1 MDNKKKD
8 SVMENTE
15 QKVITDKQKKA
26 VLVIKQLLNEMH
38 RDIQELIDFESL
50 KESSEKIEA
59 KAIRIS
65 KIAIAL
71 QKSLDLKNGG
81 TVATNLDHLYKHIR
95 FAVARVMDHNDYSYL
110 TSAEKV
116 TAEINK
122 GWDKISSAA

>member
-1 MDNKKKD
+1 
-8 SVMENTE
+8 MENTE
-15 QKVITDKQKKA
+15 QTLITDKQKKA
-26 VLVIKQLLNEMH
+26 VTLIKALLNEMH
-38 RDIQELIDFESL
+38 KDIQELMNWENL
-50 KESSEKIEA
+50 KNGSEKIEA

-81 TVATNLDHLYKHIR
+81 EVATNLDHLYKHIR

-122 GWDKISSAA
+122 GWDQISSAA

>member
-1 MDNKKKD
+1 
-8 SVMENTE
+8 MENTE

-38 RDIQELIDFESL
+38 KDIQELIDFESL

-71 QKSLDLKNGG
+71 QKVLILKM
-81 TVATNLDHLYKHIR
+81 VAQLPLI
-95 FAVARVMDHNDYSYL
+95 L
-110 TSAEKV
+110 TICTS
-116 TAEINK
+116 IL
-122 GWDKISSAA
+122 GLLWRG

>member
-1 MDNKKKD
+1 MENKKE
-8 SVMENTE
+8 M
-15 QKVITDKQKKA
+15 KVITEKQKKA
-26 VLVIKQLLNEMH
+26 IMVIQKLLNEMH
-38 RDIQELIDFESL
+38 KDINELMNFENL
-50 KESSEKIEA
+50 KVASKKVEE

-81 TVATNLDHLYKHIR
+81 DVASNLDHLYKHIR

-122 GWDKISSAA
+122 GWEKFSSAA